1 MSSQSVV
8 LNMLFFADFSHK
20 NESFAFTKKEYD
32 VDKQTTQG
40 TRRRNDEKKYML
52 VYVVTGF
59 AVITFFVFIF
69 YMYLRICQR
78 QPHTRMINLVVI

>member
-1 MSSQSVV
+1 MKVLHLPRKKMKLVSSRP
-8 LNMLFFADFSHK
+8 
-20 NESFAFTKKEYD
+20 KE
-32 VDKQTTQG
+32 QG
-40 TRRRNDEKKYML
+40 EEMTRKKYML

>member
-1 MSSQSVV
+1 MV
-8 LNMLFFADFSHK
+8 LNMLLFADFRHT
-20 NESFAFTKKEYD
+20 NESFAFTKNEND

-40 TRRRNDEKKYML
+40 TKRINDEKKYML

-78 QPHTRMINLVVI
+78 QPHTRMINLAVI

>member
-8 LNMLFFADFSHK
+8 LNMLFFADFRHT
-20 NESFAFTKKEYD
+20 NESFAFTKNEND

-40 TRRRNDEKKYML
+40 TKRINDEKKYML

-78 QPHTRMINLVVI
+78 QPHTRMINLAVI